1 MKREP
6 KEAKGVFERPR
17 KSGHWWIRYADEF
30 GRERREAIGP
40 HALALKMY
48 NVRKAEVAERR
59 HLPRASRPKAVLT
72 RDAIAAHVKRQ
83 EAALRSIADLARYA
97 RIWSEELGSKPL
109 RAVTPADIEAY
120 VTRRRPQVSQQTLAH
135 EVAFL
140 RRLFNLAR
148 RDGLADRNPAQG
160 MARPPRSSRLRFL
173 TEEEETALLEK
184 LDAPSQELFRFA
196 VHTGL
201 RRGEQFALRWEHID
215 MKLRVLRLP
224 RSKTETP
231 RTVALSDTA
240 LAILKGLPRRLKCP
254 WVFPNE
260 SGKHH
265 LDAHNFIN
273 RVFAPAVRDA
283 GIEDFHW
290 HDLRHTFA
298 SRLAMR
304 GIELRTIAELMG
316 HKTVQMTMRY
326 AHLSR
331 EFLAEAVRTLDRPLP
346 DRDGTGTKT
355 GTEPN
360 GAQ

>member
-1 MKREP
+1 MKRAP
-6 KEAKGVFERPR
+6 KASKGIFERPKR
-17 KSGHWWIRYADEF
+17 SGHWWIRYADEF

-59 HLPRASRPKAVLT
+59 HLPRASRPRAVLM
-72 RDAIAAHVKRQ
+72 RDAIAAHLKRQ
-83 EAALRSIADLARYA
+83 EAALRSTTDLSRYA
-97 RIWSEELGSKPL
+97 RIWTAELGGKPV
-109 RAVTPADIEAY
+109 RAVAPGDIEAY
-120 VTRRRPQVSQQTLAH
+120 VIRRRPQVSQQTIAH

-148 RDGLADRNPAQG
+148 RDGLADTNPAQG

-173 TEEEETALLEK
+173 SEEEETTLLEK
-184 LDAPSQELFRFA
+184 LDEPSQDLFRFA

-201 RRGEQFALRWEHID
+201 RRGEQFGLRWEHID
-215 MKLRVLRLP
+215 MRLRILRLP

-240 LAILKGLPRRLKCP
+240 LAILKRLPRRLKCP

-260 SGKHH
+260 SGKNH

-273 RVFAPAVRDA
+273 RVFAPAVSAA
-283 GIEDFHW
+283 GIADFHW

-304 GIELRTIAELMG
+304 GVELRTIAELMG
-316 HKTVQMTMRY
+316 HKTLQMTMRY
-326 AHLSR
+326 AHLSP
-331 EFLAEAVRTLDRPLP
+331 EFLAEAVRKLDRPP
-346 DRDGTGTKT
+346 RNRSHAKDSRIGRR
-355 GTEPN
+355 P
-360 GAQ
+360 